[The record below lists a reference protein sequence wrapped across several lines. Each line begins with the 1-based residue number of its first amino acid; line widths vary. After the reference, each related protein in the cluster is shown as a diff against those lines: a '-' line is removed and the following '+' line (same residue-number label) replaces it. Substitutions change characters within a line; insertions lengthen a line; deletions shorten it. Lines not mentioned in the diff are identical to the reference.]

1 MDLLLTLRGF
11 KATEVKG
18 EYWILS
24 TGEQHVCFIKVIVLG
39 HGVSQY
45 IMLRGGSVAVAIVL
59 ICTVK
64 VKIISSC
71 AHVLLIISVFMVN

>member
-39 HGVSQY
+39 HGVSQC
-45 IMLRGGSVAVAIVL
+45 MLRGGSVAAAIVL
-59 ICTVK
+59 IFTAK
-64 VKIISSC
+64 ATASGNID
-71 AHVLLIISVFMVN
+71 MVIQHAKAGT